1 MRDYTKGPWHCK
13 PNANGVYGADGYAIT
28 YPIVQAIT
36 VLGSDDQSHQWV
48 NRNAEA
54 NARLI
59 SAAPELL
66 EALELLMKY
75 SARPSCESLHH
86 DKKYRHTAL
95 EPCPAEANLYQARI
109 MAEDAIAK
117 AKGKTK

>member
-1 MRDYTKGPWHCK
+1 MNEYTKGPWHCK

-66 EALELLMKY
+66 EALEW
-75 SARPSCESLHH
+75 AVDNPH
-86 DKKYRHTAL
+86 DDAYWIS
-95 EPCPAEANLYQARI
+95 QAR
-109 MAEDAIAK
+109 AAIAK
-117 AKGKTK
+117 AKGEQT

>member
-1 MRDYTKGPWHCK
+1 MSDYTKGPWHCK

-59 SAAPELL
+59 ATATELL
-66 EALELLMKY
+66 EALEVMLHSFMCTQNPNDYPSDAPCNK
-75 SARPSCESLHH
+75 AR
-86 DKKYRHTAL
+86 A
-95 EPCPAEANLYQARI
+95 
-109 MAEDAIAK
+109 AIAK
-117 AKGKTK
+117 AKGEQK